1 MNPRASGGV
10 RDVRTGR
17 GRTVKSVWEAIVLL
31 VLAATYSPVSQLNLS
46 PVYGAIPASIYHR
59 SLTLAAILTA
69 MTVKTMLKNYLPVN
83 VAKLTPILAFSIP
96 TIQFFLFRQSS
107 QMGATYGP
115 LVTEA
120 LTYFPLVFLSIFG
133 ARDLLDLLDLSQ
145 YGGSIRFAGPSI
157 LSCALFSGAQK
168 FSALVLKRNIGSN
181 LLLTRSGLQI
191 VLASIYAWMLPS
203 KITLFAILP
212 LLHSAFFN
220 VHISLGLTSAL
231 LNETLHANN
240 YSLVARQ
247 DSSTGY
253 ISVLDNTRDGFRVM
267 RCDHSLLGGEWFHIP
282 ANAETGLR
290 EPIYAVFAMLEA
302 VRLVQPVGREEGYTV
317 TDSQKNALVMF
328 VRP

>member
-1 MNPRASGGV
+1 
-10 RDVRTGR
+10 
-17 GRTVKSVWEAIVLL
+17 
-31 VLAATYSPVSQLNLS
+31 
-46 PVYGAIPASIYHR
+46 
-59 SLTLAAILTA
+59 
-69 MTVKTMLKNYLPVN
+69 

-267 RCDHSLLGGEWFHIP
+267 RCDHSLLGGEWLHIP